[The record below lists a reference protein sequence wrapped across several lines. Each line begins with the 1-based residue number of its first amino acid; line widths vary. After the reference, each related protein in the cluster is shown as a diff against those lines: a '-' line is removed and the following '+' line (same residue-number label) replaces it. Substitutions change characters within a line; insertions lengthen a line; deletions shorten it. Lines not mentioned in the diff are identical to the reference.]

1 MHTAWQSWSSYL
13 HGLHQSIDKL
23 YANVFKPNTAQIA
36 ILVNSDCIFSGVTET
51 LHDAVK
57 HNYTEHGLFMQSK
70 VSQPTEK
77 WAY

>member
-13 HGLHQSIDKL
+13 HGLYQSIDEL
-23 YANVFKPNTAQIA
+23 YANVFKPNTAQID
-36 ILVNSDCIFSGVTET
+36 ILVNNDCIFSGETET
-51 LHDAVK
+51 LDDAVK
-57 HNYTEHGLFMQSK
+57 HNYTEHGLSMQSK